1 MSVNIKDKE
10 TLSALN
16 KKKEKQMSEITNHNT
31 TKLKNIEE
39 MIRSNKISKNRAEC
53 IKIKAEISA
62 VKIDNKHK
70 KLVQDKLYGEE
81 RRKPAKILKK

>member
-1 MSVNIKDKE
+1 VSVNIKDKE

-31 TKLKNIEE
+31 TKLKQLEE
-39 MIRSNKISKNRAEC
+39 MIRSNKISKNRTEY
-53 IKIKAEISA
+53 IRIKAETNA

-70 KLVQDKLYGEE
+70 KLVQDKLNGEE
-81 RRKPAKILKK
+81 GRKPVKIMKK